1 MSPAC
6 EPPSHQLLLL
16 RAGTV
21 EVLTSNEFKVYGA
34 IGNCASLGKKS
45 NNVGE
50 T

>member
-1 MSPAC
+1 VSPAG
-6 EPPSHQLLLL
+6 EPPSHRLLL

-21 EVLTSNEFKVYGA
+21 EVLTSNEFKVCGA